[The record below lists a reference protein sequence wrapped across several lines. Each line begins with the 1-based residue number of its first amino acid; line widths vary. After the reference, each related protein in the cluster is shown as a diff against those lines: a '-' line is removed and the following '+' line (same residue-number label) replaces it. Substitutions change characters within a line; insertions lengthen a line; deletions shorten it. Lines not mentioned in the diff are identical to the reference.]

1 MSAAVSSERWTETSV
16 LLFGRLSS
24 LLKQS
29 MASVVL
35 LLCGI
40 YPFRN
45 LLFVP
50 PILRERTHS
59 ALFTCFHANTGVCI
73 CTFVHVYVCMRLLV
87 CPRMNALPCLQSV
100 CKVFPLLEFTSRSLS
115 ASKMT
120 PLPYYCCIPFL
131 TLFFVF
137 CHLASF
143 RYHNSYPPLP
153 LPTSTAQDDYEDQNL
168 LDLTTL
174 FQKRVLHKS

>member
-1 MSAAVSSERWTETSV
+1 MSSERWTETSV

-35 LLCGI
+35 LFCGI
-40 YPFRN
+40 SPFRN

-100 CKVFPLLEFTSRSLS
+100 CKVFLLLEFTSRSLS

-131 TLFFVF
+131 TLFLSFATWPHF
-137 CHLASF
+137 AITILIHLF
-143 RYHNSYPPLP
+143 PCQLLP
-153 LPTSTAQDDYEDQNL
+153 HSHYNEDDYEDQNL